1 MKVLKKWWFWVIVV
15 VVIGGIGSAV
25 AGTKNRSNS
34 PNSDNSVN
42 SSSIVSDFSVVDST
56 KTDTEQATIYGLGET
71 AKAKSFSLTANS
83 VNVVKSDNQFVQP
96 DEGNEYVEVEFV
108 LENTSDSDI
117 VVSSVLNCNAYV
129 DGFAVSEDL
138 SAGVAAGSD
147 SFNGTVAS
155 GKKLKGCLFY
165 ELSNDWNELEI
176 DISIG
181 LSKEDE
187 VKFVFTK

>member
-56 KTDTEQATIYGLGET
+56 KSDTEQATIYGLGET

>member
-1 MKVLKKWWFWVIVV
+1 MKVLRKWWFWVIVV

>member
-1 MKVLKKWWFWVIVV
+1 MKVLKKWWFWVIIVV
-15 VVIGGIGSAV
+15 AIGGIGSAV
-25 AGTKNRSNS
+25 AGSKNSSNS
-34 PNSDNSVN
+34 TKSDNSVN
-42 SSSIVSDFSVVDST
+42 SSSIVSDTSVVEST
-56 KTDTEQATIYGLGET
+56 NSDPEEVAIYGLGET
-71 AKAKSFSLTANS
+71 AMAKSFSMTANS
-83 VNVVKSDNQFVQP
+83 VDVVKSDNQFVQP
-96 DEGNEYVEVEFV
+96 DEAYEYVKVEFV

-129 DGFAVSEDL
+129 DGFAVSENL

-165 ELSNDWNELEI
+165 ELSNEWNELEI

-187 VKFVFTK
+187 VKFLFTK

>member
-1 MKVLKKWWFWVIVV
+1 MKVLKKWWFGVIVV

-56 KTDTEQATIYGLGET
+56 KSDTEQATIYGLGET

-165 ELSNDWNELEI
+165 ELSTDWNELEI

>member
-25 AGTKNRSNS
+25 AGTKNSSNS

-56 KTDTEQATIYGLGET
+56 KSDTEQATIYGLGET

-138 SAGVAAGSD
+138 SAGVAACSD

>member
-25 AGTKNRSNS
+25 AGTKNSSNS
-34 PNSDNSVN
+34 TNSDNSVN

-56 KTDTEQATIYGLGET
+56 KSDTEQATIYGLGET

-108 LENTSDSDI
+108 LENISDSDI

-129 DGFAVSEDL
+129 DGFEVSEDL

>member
-25 AGTKNRSNS
+25 AGTKNSSNS
-34 PNSDNSVN
+34 TNSDNSVN

-56 KTDTEQATIYGLGET
+56 KSDTEQATIYGLGET

-155 GKKLKGCLFY
+155 GKKLKGCIFY
-165 ELSNDWNELEI
+165 GLSNDWNELEI

>member
-25 AGTKNRSNS
+25 AGTKNNSNS
-34 PNSDNSVN
+34 TNSHNSVN

-56 KTDTEQATIYGLGET
+56 KSDTEQATIYGLGET

>member
-25 AGTKNRSNS
+25 AGTKNSSNS
-34 PNSDNSVN
+34 TKSDNSVN
-42 SSSIVSDFSVVDST
+42 SSSIVSDTSVVKST
-56 KTDTEQATIYGLGET
+56 NSDPEEVAIYGLGET
-71 AKAKSFSLTANS
+71 ARAKSFSLTANS
-83 VNVVKSDNQFVQP
+83 VDVVKSDNQFVQP
-96 DEGNEYVEVEFV
+96 DEGYEYVEVEFV
-108 LENTSDSDI
+108 FENTSDSDI

-129 DGFAVSEDL
+129 DGFAVSENL

-176 DISIG
+176 DINIG

>member
-25 AGTKNRSNS
+25 AGTQNSSNS
-34 PNSDNSVN
+34 TNSDNSVN

-56 KTDTEQATIYGLGET
+56 KIDTEQATIYGLGET

>member
-56 KTDTEQATIYGLGET
+56 KSDTEQATIYGLGET

-165 ELSNDWNELEI
+165 ELSTDWNELEI

>member
-181 LSKEDE
+181 LSKEEE

>member
-1 MKVLKKWWFWVIVV
+1 MKVLKKWWFWVIIV

-25 AGTKNRSNS
+25 AGSKNSSNS
-34 PNSDNSVN
+34 TKSDNSVN
-42 SSSIVSDFSVVDST
+42 SSSILSDNSVDDSA
-56 KTDTEQATIYGLGET
+56 KTDPELDSIYGLGET
-71 AKAKSFSLTANS
+71 AKAKSFNLTANS

-129 DGFAVSEDL
+129 DGFAVSENL

-147 SFNGTVAS
+147 SYPGTSPGAAS
-155 GKKLKGCLFY
+155 LR
-165 ELSNDWNELEI
+165 
-176 DISIG
+176 
-181 LSKEDE
+181 
-187 VKFVFTK
+187 

>member
-1 MKVLKKWWFWVIVV
+1 MKVLKKWWFWVIIVV
-15 VVIGGIGSAV
+15 AIGGIGSAV
-25 AGTKNRSNS
+25 AGSKNSSNS
-34 PNSDNSVN
+34 TKSDNSVN
-42 SSSIVSDFSVVDST
+42 SSSIVSDTSVVEST
-56 KTDTEQATIYGLGET
+56 NSDPEEVAIYGLGET
-71 AKAKSFSLTANS
+71 ARAKSFSLTANS
-83 VNVVKSDNQFVQP
+83 VDVVKSDNQFVQP
-96 DEGNEYVEVEFV
+96 DEGYEYVKVEFV

-129 DGFAVSEDL
+129 DGFAVSENL
-138 SAGVAAGSD
+138 SAGVASGSD

-165 ELSNDWNELEI
+165 ELSNEWKELEI
-176 DISIG
+176 DINIG

>member
-1 MKVLKKWWFWVIVV
+1 MKVLRKWWFWVIVV

-56 KTDTEQATIYGLGET
+56 KSDTEQATIYGLGET

>member
-1 MKVLKKWWFWVIVV
+1 MKVLKKWWFWVIIV

-25 AGTKNRSNS
+25 AGSKNSSNS
-34 PNSDNSVN
+34 TKSDNSVN
-42 SSSIVSDFSVVDST
+42 SSSILSDNSVDDSA
-56 KTDTEQATIYGLGET
+56 KSDPELDSIYGMGET
-71 AKAKSFSLTANS
+71 AKAKSFNLTANS
-83 VNVVKSDNQFVQP
+83 VNVVESNNQFVQP

-129 DGFAVSEDL
+129 DGFAVSENL

-165 ELSNDWNELEI
+165 ELSNEWNELEI

-187 VKFVFTK
+187 VKFLFTK

>member
-25 AGTKNRSNS
+25 AGTKNSSNS
-34 PNSDNSVN
+34 TNSDNSVN

-56 KTDTEQATIYGLGET
+56 KIDTEQATIYSLGET

>member
-25 AGTKNRSNS
+25 AGTKNSSNS
-34 PNSDNSVN
+34 TNSDNSVN

-56 KTDTEQATIYGLGET
+56 KSDTEQATIYGLGET

-147 SFNGTVAS
+147 SFNGTVSS